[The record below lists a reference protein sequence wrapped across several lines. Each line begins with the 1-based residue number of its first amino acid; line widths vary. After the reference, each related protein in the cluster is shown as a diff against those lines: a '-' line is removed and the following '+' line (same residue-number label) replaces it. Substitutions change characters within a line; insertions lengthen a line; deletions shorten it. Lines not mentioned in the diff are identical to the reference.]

1 MKWLSRNGFV
11 IMLILVVCLTG
22 CNMSSD
28 KEGHGNNNQGQSDV
42 QPLRSLDT
50 NQGGN
55 LLQSNGDA
63 VIPILNHEGGEYIPL
78 RQLAETLEFQYDWN
92 PTTERV
98 RIGDNDVAYEIP
110 TGSTQAIKEDEPI
123 HLQSPPIS
131 LQGNTYITKDAVEAL
146 FGDIMSHI
154 WTTNE
159 LRIQPSEEMSTEE
172 AERLPDF
179 QDDPNDPYKDDADT
193 SFIPTTVSAGFGDVA
208 LTNANPNKLLNTAKK
223 YIGVKYEFGAGP
235 YPQTNRFDCSTYTKF
250 VYGKHNVKLSR
261 LSRNQAKEGISV
273 SKNNLHKGDLMFFYL
288 PGRYKSNKIVGHVGI
303 YMGNGKMIHAS
314 TKPKNGVQITSI
326 NKAFWKKTYLK
337 SRRVIS

>member
-1 MKWLSRNGFV
+1 MKWLSRNSFV
-11 IMLILVVCLTG
+11 AMLILVVCLTG

-28 KEGHGNNNQGQSDV
+28 KEGQGNSNQGQSEV

-55 LLQSNGDA
+55 LIQSNGDA
-63 VIPILNHEGGEYIPL
+63 VIPILNHEGSEYIPL

-92 PTTERV
+92 PTTARV

-110 TGSTQAIKEDEPI
+110 TSSSQAFKEDEPI

-131 LQGNTYITKDAVEAL
+131 IQGNTYITKDTVEAL

-159 LRIQPSEEMSTEE
+159 LRIQPSEEMSAEE
-172 AERLPDF
+172 ADRLPDF
-179 QDDPNDPYKDDADT
+179 Q
-193 SFIPTTVSAGFGDVA
+193 GFGDVA
-208 LTNANPNKLLNTAKK
+208 LTNANPSKLLNTAKE

-235 YPQTNRFDCSTYTKF
+235 YPQTKRFDCSTYTKY
-250 VYGKHNVKLSR
+250 VYGKHNVNLSR

-273 SKNNLHKGDLMFFYL
+273 SKSNLRKGDLMFFYL

-303 YMGNGKMIHAS
+303 YMGNGNMIHAS

-337 SRRVIS
+337 SRRVIR